1 MGLNNH
7 YYKRE
12 RWSRK
17 LRNKLP
23 RSNTRKPPRLDYIKR
38 ESSPHSE
45 DPDAINGKNKLWSKS
60 KTANLRLT
68 LNGTWERESLM
79 FTKLRT
85 PRTIP
90 DSESNG
96 VKSLTPTDLSVW
108 SESSSQSTSLDAPLE
123 PTSE

>member
-1 MGLNNH
+1 MG
-7 YYKRE
+7 
-12 RWSRK
+12 
-17 LRNKLP
+17 
-23 RSNTRKPPRLDYIKR
+23 

-85 PRTIP
+85 P
-90 DSESNG
+90 
-96 VKSLTPTDLSVW
+96 TDLSVW
-108 SESSSQSTSLDAPLE
+108 SESSSQPTSLDAPLE
-123 PTSE
+123 PTSELCSTQIRPYERQVSLYKESQQSFR